1 MALDIPA
8 APGILVS
15 MLTLFHG
22 SDAAL
27 CDEQVARVVAAAKGA
42 DPQVEISRF
51 DGDVVTVQ
59 ALQGALT
66 TFSLFS
72 AARLVLLDGIAAR
85 FQKEEGLRE
94 ALTTALAGLPDGLDV
109 VFREAR
115 DLGAT
120 HPLAHAVRAAGGAV
134 TACGQL
140 SRREFPGKLLAV
152 ARELGITITQ
162 QAAEM
167 LAERCFVEMEVE
179 GRKRFGADLTKGR
192 TELQKLATFV
202 GAGRSIDVRDVEA
215 LVEEPYQQVF
225 AFTDALAAR
234 QLSRANALLDQLL
247 ARGEVPQ
254 IVFANVVRQFRLLL
268 LCAAGQRE
276 RGETDFLRRGEFHLR
291 DFQLRN
297 LERQV
302 GAFPLPRLR
311 QTYGLL
317 LRADEAIKTG
327 RLDAESSLRLLCASI
342 CTGTDL
348 LPVME

>member
-1 MALDIPA
+1 
-8 APGILVS
+8 
-15 MLTLFHG
+15 MLALFHG

-27 CDEQVARVVAAAKGA
+27 CDEHVARVVAAARAA
-42 DPQVEISRF
+42 DAAVEISRV
-51 DGDVVTVQ
+51 DGETVRVQ
-59 ALQGALT
+59 TLQGALT

-72 AARLVLLDGIAAR
+72 AARLVIIDGIAGR
-85 FQKEEGLRE
+85 FQKEEALRE
-94 ALTTALAGLPDGLDV
+94 PLTAALGAVPDGLDV
-109 VFREAR
+109 VFREAH

-120 HPLAHAVRAAGGAV
+120 HPLAHAVRAAGGTV

-140 SRREFPGKLLAV
+140 TKREFPGKLLAV
-152 ARELGITITQ
+152 ASGLGIAITA
-162 QAAEM
+162 QAAEL
-167 LAERCFVEMEVE
+167 LAERCFVEMEVD
-179 GRKRFGADLTKGR
+179 GRKRFGPDLTKGR

-202 GAGRSIDVRDVEA
+202 GVGQTIDERVVAA
-215 LVEEPYQQVF
+215 LVEEPFQQVF

-234 QLSRANALLDQLL
+234 QLARANALLDQLL

-254 IVFANVVRQFRLLL
+254 VVFANVVRQFRLLL

-276 RGETDFLRRGEFHLR
+276 RGETEFLRRGEFHLR

-311 QTYGLL
+311 QIFGLL

-327 RLDAESSLRLLCASI
+327 RLDADAALRLLCACI
-342 CTGTDL
+342 CTGADL
-348 LPVME
+348 LPAPA

>member
-1 MALDIPA
+1 
-8 APGILVS
+8 
-15 MLTLFHG
+15 MLALFHG

-27 CDEQVARVVAAAKGA
+27 CDEQVARVIAAARAA
-42 DPQVEISRF
+42 DATVEISRVE
-51 DGDVVTVQ
+51 GDTVHVQ
-59 ALQGALT
+59 TLQGTLA

-72 AARLVLLDGIAAR
+72 AARLVIIDGIAAR

-94 ALTTALAGLPDGLDV
+94 PLTAALGAVPNGLGV

-115 DLGAT
+115 DLGGT

-140 SRREFPGKLLAV
+140 TKREFPGKLLAV
-152 ARELGITITQ
+152 AGELGIAITTP
-162 QAAEM
+162 AAQL
-167 LAERCFVEMEVE
+167 LADRCYVEMEVD
-179 GRKRFGADLTKGR
+179 GRKRFGPDLTKGR

-202 GAGRSIDVRDVEA
+202 GVGHTIDDRAVAA
-215 LVEEPYQQVF
+215 LVEEPFQQVF

-234 QLSRANALLDQLL
+234 QLARANALLDELL

-268 LCAAGQRE
+268 FCAAGQRE
-276 RGETDFLRRGEFHLR
+276 RGETEFLRRGEFHLR

-311 QTYGLL
+311 QIFGLL

-327 RLDAESSLRLLCASI
+327 RLDADSALRLLCASI
-342 CTGTDL
+342 CSGADL
-348 LPVME
+348 LPVVA

>member
-1 MALDIPA
+1 
-8 APGILVS
+8 
-15 MLTLFHG
+15 MLALFHG

-27 CDEQVARVVAAAKGA
+27 CDEQVTRVLAAAKAA
-42 DPQVEISRF
+42 DPGVEISRF
-51 DGDVVTVQ
+51 DGDVVSVQ

-72 AARLVLLDGIAAR
+72 AARLVIIESLAAR
-85 FQKEEGLRE
+85 YQKDEGLRG
-94 ALTTALAGLPDGLDV
+94 ALAAALGTLPDGLDV
-109 VFREAR
+109 VFRETR

-120 HPLAHAVRAAGGAV
+120 HPLAHAVRAAGGNV

-140 SRREFPGKLLAV
+140 SRRDFPGKLLAV
-152 ARELGITITQ
+152 ARDLGIAITP
-162 QAAEM
+162 QAADL
-167 LAERCFVEMEVE
+167 LAERCVVELEVD
-179 GRKRFGADLTKGR
+179 GRKRFGPDLTKGR

-202 GAGRSIDVRDVEA
+202 GAGRPIDERAVAA
-215 LVEEPYQQVF
+215 LVDEPFQQVF

-234 QLSRANALLDQLL
+234 QLARANALLDQLL

-268 LCAAGQRE
+268 LCAAGQKE

-302 GAFPLPRLR
+302 GAFPLARLR
-311 QTYGLL
+311 QIFGML

-327 RLDAESSLRLLCASI
+327 RLDAESALRLLCASI
-342 CTGTDL
+342 CSGADL
-348 LPVME
+348 LPVLE